1 MMINKDNETLF
12 FMLADDHTLIRQG
25 MMFVLDAT
33 GIDYKA
39 FHASNFEQI
48 RDCINTHFIN
58 IAIIDAHFPEGTSLQ
73 IISEIKEKKP
83 DIKILIFSGIDEN
96 VHALKYLN
104 AGANGFLS
112 KLSEEE
118 EIKHAI
124 LTIIH
129 KGEYISPLT
138 RALLMNS
145 LNNRN
150 LVNPLQSLTERELEI
165 ARMYAAGYGNLE
177 IANMLDVKQNTIST
191 IKKRIFKKLKIE
203 NIVELI
209 ELVKNHS

>member
-1 MMINKDNETLF
+1 MNKDDETLF
-12 FMLADDHTLIRQG
+12 FLLADDHTLIRQG
-25 MMFVLDAT
+25 MVFILDAA
-33 GIDYKA
+33 GINYKA
-39 FHASNFEQI
+39 FHASNFQQI
-48 RDCINTHFIN
+48 RDCINTNPIH
-58 IAIIDAHFPEGTSLQ
+58 IAIIDAHFPEGNSLQ
-73 IISEIKEKKP
+73 IISEIKQKKQNV
-83 DIKILIFSGIDEN
+83 KILIFSGIDEK

-118 EIKHAI
+118 EIKNAI
-124 LTIIH
+124 HTIINT
-129 KGEYISPLT
+129 GEYISPGT

-150 LVNPLQSLTERELEI
+150 LVNPLLSLTEREMEI

-191 IKKRIFKKLKIE
+191 IKKRMFKKLNIE

-209 ELVKNHS
+209 ELVKDHS

>member
-1 MMINKDNETLF
+1 M
-12 FMLADDHTLIRQG
+12 
-25 MMFVLDAT
+25 LDAT
-33 GIDYKA
+33 AINYKV
-39 FHASNFEQI
+39 FHASNFQQI
-48 RDCINTHFIN
+48 MDCINTHPIH
-58 IAIIDAHFPEGTSLQ
+58 IAIIDAHFPEGNSLQ
-73 IISEIKEKKP
+73 IISEIKQKRP
-83 DIKILIFSGIDEN
+83 DIRILIFSGIDEN

-118 EIKHAI
+118 EIQQAI
-124 LTIIH
+124 VDIVN
-129 KGEYISPLT
+129 KGEYISPAT
-138 RALLMNS
+138 QALLMSS

-150 LVNPLQSLTERELEI
+150 LVNPLLSLTERELEI
-165 ARMYAAGYGNLE
+165 ARMYSAGHGNLE

-209 ELVKNHS
+209 EFIKNHS

>member
-1 MMINKDNETLF
+1 MTNKEDETLF
-12 FMLADDHTLIRQG
+12 ILLADDHTLIRQG
-25 MMFVLDAT
+25 MVFVLDAT
-33 GIDYKA
+33 GINYKA
-39 FHASNFEQI
+39 FHASTFEQI
-48 RDCINTHFIN
+48 RECINIHPIH
-58 IAIIDAHFPEGTSLQ
+58 IAVIDAHFPEGNSLQ

-83 DIKILIFSGIDEN
+83 DVKILIFSGIDEN

-118 EIKHAI
+118 EIKNAI
-124 LTIIH
+124 LAMINT
-129 KGEYISPLT
+129 GEYISPQT
-138 RALLMNS
+138 QALLMNS

-150 LVNPLQSLTERELEI
+150 LVNPLLSLTEREMEI
-165 ARMYAAGYGNLE
+165 AKMYATGYGNLE
-177 IANMLDVKQNTIST
+177 IANLLDVKQNTIST
-191 IKKRIFKKLKIE
+191 IKKRMFKKLKIE